1 MAKIIIFPNSNT
13 ATKGPITQKI
23 PQGKN
28 WIKTISTLLVSIT
41 KIILAIFWTPI
52 KWFLAIDC
60 FIQLLRTMYYWNT
73 PGIHAGWVF
82 LLHFS
87 ILTALMLFITSFTPY
102 KSK

>member
-1 MAKIIIFPNSNT
+1 MAKIIIFPNSNI

-87 ILTALMLFITSFTPY
+87 VLTALMLFITSFTPY